1 MLEAGRPVPAWVPPL
16 WRRERSLHWDSL
28 PSLRLPGGKLG
39 FHFLS
44 SCEAAVWRLLH
55 LCRAYRYSF
64 PRRRTPESLL
74 SSTKPTWGAIA
85 PNLLKDLSR
94 GCAGEAASAS
104 CTVAWSSA
112 GLSCSV
118 LLPTS
123 FIPFFA
129 DISCSWVT
137 CNRGFLFLVHFTAWG
152 SSHRHMSRGKRKE
165 GIP

>member
-1 MLEAGRPVPAWVPPL
+1 MQGLSLQLSKTQNPREPLEFYKAHLGS
-16 WRRERSLHWDSL
+16 ERTS
-28 PSLRLPGGKLG
+28 
-39 FHFLS
+39 
-44 SCEAAVWRLLH
+44 
-55 LCRAYRYSF
+55 
-64 PRRRTPESLL
+64 
-74 SSTKPTWGAIA
+74 IA